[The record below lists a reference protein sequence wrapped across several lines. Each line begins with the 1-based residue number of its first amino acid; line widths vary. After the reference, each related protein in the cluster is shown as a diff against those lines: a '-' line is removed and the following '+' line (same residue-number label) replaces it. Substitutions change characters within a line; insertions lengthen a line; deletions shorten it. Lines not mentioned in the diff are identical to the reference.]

1 MQPRLEGVQL
11 PCNEFMRKKDSLLSR
26 RCGPGVPG
34 NQQMSRCNSLRARIR
49 RLYYLCET
57 RVHHQRLHFEGSQ
70 VFLTSKR
77 FIDVDGAEYS
87 IRRPTR
93 SEVSEVRAASL
104 LGGLDSGPLSIHRLK
119 LYWAGRESSFVRWH
133 GGIGGSGSE
142 RMANNATRRR

>member
-1 MQPRLEGVQL
+1 MQRVHE
-11 PCNEFMRKKDSLLSR
+11 KDSPLSR

-57 RVHHQRLHFEGSQ
+57 GAIHHQRLHFEGSQ

-93 SEVSEVRAASL
+93 SEVSEVNAASL